1 MNKIEKVAV
10 VMGGPSK
17 EREVSF
23 RTGHAV
29 MDALKTKGYDVTEID
44 LDPKNFAKQLKEC
57 GATVVFNAV
66 HGLYGEDGRM
76 QGCLEMLKIPYT
88 GPGLLASALGMNKF
102 YTKRIFEAMHVPT
115 AKCLYI
121 TKNVK
126 KTNEACAEEIIDQ
139 LGLPVVVK
147 PASQGSSIGVTI
159 VKEAKDLAKALADAF
174 VYDTDILVEAF
185 FTGKEV
191 AGAILETEKGFVPM
205 PLVLIEPKSG
215 VYDYDS
221 KYTEGATVETCPAPF
236 DEETTKK
243 LQSYALAAY
252 KALGCRGVARA
263 DLMLADNGD
272 AIVLEVNT
280 VPGMTATSLV
290 PKMATP
296 MGLTFPDLC
305 EIMLKTARY

>member
-1 MNKIEKVAV
+1 MNKPEKVAV

-23 RTGHAV
+23 RTGKAI
-29 MDALKTKGYDVTEID
+29 MDALESKGHDVVAVD
-44 LDPKNFAKQLKEC
+44 LDPANFAQQLKDC

-76 QGCLEMLKIPYT
+76 QGCLEMLKMPYT
-88 GPGLLASALGMNKF
+88 GSGVLASALGMNKF
-102 YTKRIFEAMHVPT
+102 YTKRLFAAMHVPT

-121 TKNVK
+121 TKTANKTADDHAAEIVK
-126 KTNEACAEEIIDQ
+126 E

-147 PASQGSSIGVTI
+147 PASQGSSIGVTT
-159 VKEAKDLAKALADAF
+159 VKEAKDLAKALDDAF
-174 VYDTDILVEAF
+174 VYDNDVLVEAF
-185 FTGKEV
+185 FTGKEL
-191 AGAILETEKGFVPM
+191 AGAVLETPEGPKAM

-221 KYTEGATVETCPAPF
+221 KYTAGATVETCPAPF
-236 DEETTKK
+236 TPELTKK
-243 LQSYALAAY
+243 LQGYAVAAY

-263 DLMLADNGD
+263 DLMVADNGD
-272 AIVLEVNT
+272 AIVLEMNT
-280 VPGMTATSLV
+280 VPGMTETSLV
-290 PKMATP
+290 PKMAKP

-305 EIMLKTARY
+305 EIMLQTAKY

>member
-1 MNKIEKVAV
+1 MNKKTKVAV

-29 MDALKTKGYDVTEID
+29 MEALKTKGYDVVEID
-44 LDPKNFAKQLKEC
+44 LDPANLANQLKEV

-76 QGCLEMLKIPYT
+76 QGCLEMMKMPYT
-88 GPGLLASALGMNKF
+88 GPGVLASALGMNKF
-102 YTKRIFEAMHVPT
+102 YTKRIFAAADVPT
-115 AKCLYI
+115 ARCLYVI
-121 TKNVK
+121 KNAK
-126 KTNEACAEEIIDQ
+126 QTTEWAKEIIDK

-147 PASQGSSIGVTI
+147 PSSQGSSIGVTI
-159 VKEAKDLAKALADAF
+159 VKEAKDLIKALDEAF
-174 VYDTDILVEAF
+174 IYDTDVLVEAF

-191 AGAILETEKGFVPM
+191 AGAILETEHGFVPM

-215 VYDYDS
+215 LYDYES
-221 KYTEGATVETCPAPF
+221 KYTAGATVETCPAPF
-236 DEETTKK
+236 DEATTKK
-243 LQSYALAAY
+243 LQGYALAAY

-263 DLMLADNGD
+263 DLMLADNGE

-280 VPGMTATSLV
+280 VPGMTETSLV
-290 PKMATP
+290 PKMAAP

-305 EIMLKTARY
+305 EIMLKTAIY

>member
-1 MNKIEKVAV
+1 MNKKTKVAV

-29 MDALKTKGYDVTEID
+29 MEALKTKGYDVVEID
-44 LDPKNFAKQLKEC
+44 LDPANLANQLKEV

-76 QGCLEMLKIPYT
+76 QGCLEMMKMPYT
-88 GPGLLASALGMNKF
+88 GPGVLASALGMNKF
-102 YTKRIFEAMHVPT
+102 YTKRIFAAADVPT
-115 AKCLYI
+115 ARCLYVI
-121 TKNVK
+121 KNAK
-126 KTNEACAEEIIDQ
+126 QTTEWAKEIIDK

-147 PASQGSSIGVTI
+147 PSSQGSSIGVTI
-159 VKEAKDLAKALADAF
+159 VKEAKDLIKALDEAF
-174 VYDTDILVEAF
+174 IYDTDVLVEAF

-191 AGAILETEKGFVPM
+191 AGAILETEHGFVPM

-215 VYDYDS
+215 LYDYES
-221 KYTEGATVETCPAPF
+221 KYTAGATVETCPAPF
-236 DEETTKK
+236 DEATTKK
-243 LQSYALAAY
+243 LQGYALAAY
-252 KALGCRGVARA
+252 KALGCRGVAR
-263 DLMLADNGD
+263 
-272 AIVLEVNT
+272 VNT
-280 VPGMTATSLV
+280 VPGMTETSLV
-290 PKMATP
+290 PKMAAP

>member
-1 MNKIEKVAV
+1 MNKKTKVAV

-29 MDALKTKGYDVTEID
+29 MEALKTKGYDVVEID
-44 LDPKNFAKQLKEC
+44 LDPANLANQLKEV

-76 QGCLEMLKIPYT
+76 QGCLEMMKMPYT
-88 GPGLLASALGMNKF
+88 GPGVLASALGMNKF
-102 YTKRIFEAMHVPT
+102 YTKRIFAAADVPT
-115 AKCLYI
+115 ARCLYVI
-121 TKNVK
+121 KNAK
-126 KTNEACAEEIIDQ
+126 QTTEWAKEIIDK

-147 PASQGSSIGVTI
+147 PSSQGSSIGVTI
-159 VKEAKDLAKALADAF
+159 VKEAKDLIKALDEAF
-174 VYDTDILVEAF
+174 IYDTDVLVEAF

-191 AGAILETEKGFVPM
+191 AGAILETEHGFVPM

-215 VYDYDS
+215 LYDYES
-221 KYTEGATVETCPAPF
+221 KYTAGATVETCPAPF
-236 DEETTKK
+236 DEATTKK
-243 LQSYALAAY
+243 LQGYALAAY

-263 DLMLADNGD
+263 DLMLADNGE

-280 VPGMTATSLV
+280 VPGMTETSLV
-290 PKMATP
+290 PKMAAP

>member
-1 MNKIEKVAV
+1 MMKAERVAV

-29 MDALKTKGYDVTEID
+29 MEALKSKGYDVTAID
-44 LDPKNFAKQLKEC
+44 LDPENFAQQLKAT

-88 GPGLLASALGMNKF
+88 GPGVLASALGMNKF
-102 YTKRIFEAMHVPT
+102 YTKRIFKAMNVPT
-115 AKCLYI
+115 AQCIYV
-121 TKNVK
+121 VK
-126 KTNEACAEEIIDQ
+126 DINKTTATQAQEVIKE

-147 PASQGSSIGVTI
+147 PSSQGSSIGVTI
-159 VKEAKDLAKALADAF
+159 VKEGKDLVKALDDAF
-174 VYDTDILVEAF
+174 VYDTDVLVEAF
-185 FTGKEV
+185 FQGKEV
-191 AGAILETEKGFVPM
+191 ACAILETEKGLVPM
-205 PLVLIEPKSG
+205 PLVLIEPVSG
-215 VYDYDS
+215 VYDYNS
-221 KYTEGATVETCPAPF
+221 KYTAGATIETCPAPF
-236 DEETTKK
+236 DEATTKK

-263 DLMLADNGD
+263 DLMLAENGD
-272 AIVLEVNT
+272 AIVLEINT

-290 PKMATP
+290 PKMAEP

-305 EIMLKTARY
+305 EIMLKNARY

>member
-1 MNKIEKVAV
+1 MNKKTKVAV

-17 EREVSF
+17 ERKVSF

-29 MDALKTKGYDVTEID
+29 MEALKTKGYDVVEID
-44 LDPKNFAKQLKEC
+44 LDPANLANQLKEV

-76 QGCLEMLKIPYT
+76 QGCLEMMKMPYT
-88 GPGLLASALGMNKF
+88 GPGVLASALGMNKF
-102 YTKRIFEAMHVPT
+102 YTKRIFAAADVPT
-115 AKCLYI
+115 ARCLYVI
-121 TKNVK
+121 KNAK
-126 KTNEACAEEIIDQ
+126 QTTEWAKEIIDK

-147 PASQGSSIGVTI
+147 PSSQGSSIGVTV
-159 VKEAKDLAKALADAF
+159 VKEAKDLIKALDEAF
-174 VYDTDILVEAF
+174 IYDTDVLVEAF

-191 AGAILETEKGFVPM
+191 AGAILETEHGFVPM

-215 VYDYDS
+215 LYDYES
-221 KYTEGATVETCPAPF
+221 KYTAGATVETCPAPF
-236 DEETTKK
+236 DEATTKK
-243 LQSYALAAY
+243 LQGYALAAY

-263 DLMLADNGD
+263 DLMLADNGE

-280 VPGMTATSLV
+280 VPGMTETSLV
-290 PKMATP
+290 PKMAAP

>member
-1 MNKIEKVAV
+1 MNKKTKVAV

-29 MDALKTKGYDVTEID
+29 MEALKTKGYDVVEID
-44 LDPKNFAKQLKEC
+44 LDPANLANQLKEV

-76 QGCLEMLKIPYT
+76 QGCLEMMKMPYT
-88 GPGLLASALGMNKF
+88 GPGVLASALGMNKF
-102 YTKRIFEAMHVPT
+102 YTKRIFAAADVPT
-115 AKCLYI
+115 ARCLYVI
-121 TKNVK
+121 KNAK
-126 KTNEACAEEIIDQ
+126 QTTEWAKEIIDK
-139 LGLPVVVK
+139 LGMPVVVK
-147 PASQGSSIGVTI
+147 PSSQGSSIGVTI
-159 VKEAKDLAKALADAF
+159 VKEAKDLIKALDEAF
-174 VYDTDILVEAF
+174 IYDTDVLVEAF

-191 AGAILETEKGFVPM
+191 AGAILETEHGFVPM

-215 VYDYDS
+215 LYDYES
-221 KYTEGATVETCPAPF
+221 KYTAGATVETCPAPF
-236 DEETTKK
+236 DEATTKK
-243 LQSYALAAY
+243 LQGYALAAY

-263 DLMLADNGD
+263 DLMLADNGE

-280 VPGMTATSLV
+280 VPGMTETSLV
-290 PKMATP
+290 PKMAAP

>member
-1 MNKIEKVAV
+1 MNKKTKVAV

-29 MDALKTKGYDVTEID
+29 MEALKTKGYDVVEID
-44 LDPKNFAKQLKEC
+44 LDPANLANQLKEV

-76 QGCLEMLKIPYT
+76 QGCLEMMKMPYT
-88 GPGLLASALGMNKF
+88 GPGVLASALGMNKF
-102 YTKRIFEAMHVPT
+102 YTKRIFAAADVPT
-115 AKCLYI
+115 ARCLYVI
-121 TKNVK
+121 KNAK
-126 KTNEACAEEIIDQ
+126 QTTEWAKEIIDK

-147 PASQGSSIGVTI
+147 PSSQGSSIGVTV
-159 VKEAKDLAKALADAF
+159 VKEAKDLIKALDEAF
-174 VYDTDILVEAF
+174 IYDTDVLVEAF

-191 AGAILETEKGFVPM
+191 AGAILETEHGFVPM

-215 VYDYDS
+215 LYDYES
-221 KYTEGATVETCPAPF
+221 KYTAGATVETCPAPF
-236 DEETTKK
+236 DEATTKK
-243 LQSYALAAY
+243 LQGYALAAY

-263 DLMLADNGD
+263 DLMLADNGE

-280 VPGMTATSLV
+280 VPGMTETSLV
-290 PKMATP
+290 PKMAAP

>member
-1 MNKIEKVAV
+1 MNKKTKVAV

-29 MDALKTKGYDVTEID
+29 MEALKTKGYDVVEID
-44 LDPKNFAKQLKEC
+44 LDPANLANQLKEV

-76 QGCLEMLKIPYT
+76 QGCLEMMKMPYT
-88 GPGLLASALGMNKF
+88 GPGVLASALGMNKF
-102 YTKRIFEAMHVPT
+102 YTKRIFAAADVPT
-115 AKCLYI
+115 ARCLYVI
-121 TKNVK
+121 KNAK
-126 KTNEACAEEIIDQ
+126 QTTEWAKEIIDK
-139 LGLPVVVK
+139 LGMPVVVK
-147 PASQGSSIGVTI
+147 PSSQGSSIGVTV
-159 VKEAKDLAKALADAF
+159 VKEAKDLIKALDEAF
-174 VYDTDILVEAF
+174 IYDTDVLVEAF

-191 AGAILETEKGFVPM
+191 AGAILETEHGFVPM

-215 VYDYDS
+215 LYDYES
-221 KYTEGATVETCPAPF
+221 KYTAGATVETCPAPF
-236 DEETTKK
+236 DEATTKK
-243 LQSYALAAY
+243 LQGYALAAY

-263 DLMLADNGD
+263 DLMLADNGE

-280 VPGMTATSLV
+280 VPGMTETSLV
-290 PKMATP
+290 PKMAAP

>member
-1 MNKIEKVAV
+1 MNKKTKVAV

-29 MDALKTKGYDVTEID
+29 MEALKTKGYDVVEID
-44 LDPKNFAKQLKEC
+44 LDPANLANQLKEV

-76 QGCLEMLKIPYT
+76 QGCLEMMKMPYT
-88 GPGLLASALGMNKF
+88 GPGVLASALGMNKF
-102 YTKRIFEAMHVPT
+102 YTKRIFAAADVPT
-115 AKCLYI
+115 ARCLYI
-121 TKNVK
+121 IKNAK
-126 KTNEACAEEIIDQ
+126 QTTEWAKEIIDK
-139 LGLPVVVK
+139 LGMPVVVK
-147 PASQGSSIGVTI
+147 PSSQGSSIGVTV
-159 VKEAKDLAKALADAF
+159 VKEAKDLIKALDEAF
-174 VYDTDILVEAF
+174 IYDTDVLVEAF

-191 AGAILETEKGFVPM
+191 AGAILETEHGFVPM

-215 VYDYDS
+215 LYDYES
-221 KYTEGATVETCPAPF
+221 KYTAGATVETCPAPF
-236 DEETTKK
+236 DEATTKK
-243 LQSYALAAY
+243 LQGYALAAY

-263 DLMLADNGD
+263 DLMLADNGE

-280 VPGMTATSLV
+280 VPGMTETSLV
-290 PKMATP
+290 PKMAAP

>member
-1 MNKIEKVAV
+1 MDKTEKVAV

-29 MDALKTKGYDVTEID
+29 MEALKTKGYDVVAID
-44 LDPKNFAKQLKEC
+44 LDPMNLANQLKEC
-57 GATVVFNAV
+57 GATIVFNAV

-76 QGCLEMLKIPYT
+76 QGVLEMLQIPYT
-88 GPGLLASALGMNKF
+88 GPGVLASALGMNKF
-102 YTKRIFEAMHVPT
+102 YTKRIFEAAHVPT

-121 TKNVK
+121 TKGTK
-126 KTNEACAEEIIDQ
+126 ETADWSKEIIAT
-139 LGLPVVVK
+139 LGLPVVIK
-147 PASQGSSIGVTI
+147 PSSQGSSIGVTV
-159 VKEAKDLAKALADAF
+159 VKEAKDLPKALDAAF
-174 VYDTDILVEAF
+174 VYDTDVLAEAF
-185 FTGKEV
+185 FKGKEL

-215 VYDYDS
+215 LYDYDS

-236 DEETTKK
+236 DEATTKR

-263 DLMLADNGD
+263 DLMLADNGE

-290 PKMATP
+290 PKMAAP

-305 EIMLKTARY
+305 EIMLKTARF